1 MLKVH
6 LENLDIRPPPSEDQ
20 FFLFEK
26 KNISGIISK
35 ITTSILTIWNIWTW
49 ICPVCAYELYEMC
62 LI

>member
-20 FFLFEK
+20 FEK

-35 ITTSILTIWNIWTW
+35 ITTSILTIWNI
-49 ICPVCAYELYEMC
+49 
-62 LI
+62 